1 MGAPL
6 TGAPQQRTG
15 ASRTLQKTY
24 LLTQQDIDEFERVA
38 ETMIRHAEWVAV
50 RRTRKPDADFFE
62 VQPTGAQEAQF
73 SIGRCATGNYML
85 LNHRTGAVQISQTFS
100 ALIDRLA

>member
-1 MGAPL
+1 M
-6 TGAPQQRTG
+6 QNNNH
-15 ASRTLQKTY
+15 
-24 LLTQQDIDEFERVA
+24 LTQQDIEEFERVA

-62 VQPTGAQEAQF
+62 IQPAGAQEAQL

-85 LNHRTGAVQISQTFS
+85 LDHRTGAVQIAQAFT
-100 ALIDRLA
+100 ALIDRLK

>member
-1 MGAPL
+1 ML
-6 TGAPQQRTG
+6 NDNH
-15 ASRTLQKTY
+15 
-24 LLTQQDIDEFERVA
+24 LTQQDIDEFQRVA

-85 LNHRTGAVQISQTFS
+85 LDHRTGAVQIAQTFS

>member
-1 MGAPL
+1 MGA
-6 TGAPQQRTG
+6 
-15 ASRTLQKTY
+15 SKTLQNNNH
-24 LLTQQDIDEFERVA
+24 LTQQDIDEFQRVA

-62 VQPTGAQEAQF
+62 IQPTGAQEAQL
-73 SIGRCATGNYML
+73 SIGRCAPGNYML
-85 LNHRTGAVQISQTFS
+85 LDHRTGAVQISQTFA